1 MIKIDRNVQIPEA
14 RSNYPFEDMGCGDS
28 ILFIEERRA
37 ASARVAAV
45 RFAKRHRPDWVFTLR
60 RVDDG
65 WRLWRVG

>member
-14 RSNYPFEDMGCGDS
+14 RCNYPFEDMGCGDS

-45 RFAKRHRPDWVFTLR
+45 RFAKRHRPGAASIVAMSSCACWIP
-60 RVDDG
+60 
-65 WRLWRVG
+65 